1 MTTTAKTLETVVG
14 LVRAELPKHFS
25 PGFIVNDVQAEHRP
39 GTQEEG
45 YFYVLVT
52 LEDGHPNL
60 EVRERTSFRGA
71 MYERLE
77 EAGIIPHVVISFA
90 NLSEFLA

>member
-1 MTTTAKTLETVVG
+1 MPTTVKTIETIVG
-14 LVRAELPKHFS
+14 LIRAELPRHFS
-25 PGFIVNDVQAEHRP
+25 PDFIINDVQAEHRP

-60 EVRERTSFRGA
+60 EARERTSFRGA

-90 NLSEFLA
+90 NGSEFLA

>member
-1 MTTTAKTLETVVG
+1 MPTTVKTIETIVG
-14 LVRAELPKHFS
+14 LIRAELPRHFS
-25 PGFIVNDVQAEHRP
+25 PDFIINDVQAEHRP

-60 EVRERTSFRGA
+60 ETRERTSFRGA

-90 NLSEFLA
+90 NGSEFLA